1 MFDPDLWKNKVLI
14 LYPVMDGRAD
24 CQNAIT
30 PIEGITPLK
39 SQLRWFGII
48 VAWLVYIIIIPS
60 NGDVQLRPLIKTS
73 TGTLSMLASQVL
85 RSVEGVEPIYEP

>member
-1 MFDPDLWKNKVLI
+1 MFDPDPGMNKVLI
-14 LYPVMDGRAD
+14 LYPVMDVRAD
-24 CQNAIT
+24 CQHAIT
-30 PIEGITPLK
+30 PFEGITPLK
-39 SQLRWFGII
+39 SQLGWFGII

-60 NGDVQLRPLIKTS
+60 NGDVQLRPLIKAS